1 MALNGIDISNWQAGI
16 DLSAVPCDFV
26 ISKATEGCWY
36 VSSDCARQVEQAL
49 SLGKCVG
56 VYHYAN
62 GGNAVSEADFFV
74 NNCANWV
81 GKVVWCLDW
90 EQQGNGLVGSG
101 ASAQQWIR
109 SFCDRVYERTGSQP
123 IVYTG
128 ASMLNDVQNIGDRG
142 LWVAQYANMDATG
155 YQDTPWNEGAYACAI
170 RQYSGNG
177 RLPGYSGSLDLD
189 KFYGDVDAWNAYKAG
204 HSSVAN
210 VPTPSAPAPSTPASG
225 TYIVRSG
232 DTLSGVA
239 SMYGTSWQVLAQ
251 INNLSD
257 PNLIYPGQVLNI
269 NGTANT
275 VQPGSGTY
283 TVQSGDTLSGIA
295 AKYGTSWQTLQQL
308 NGIADPNLIYPGQVL
323 KLPGGAP
330 APSVTPSP
338 SVTTY
343 TIQPG
348 DTLSGI
354 AAQYGTSV
362 SNLVALNGIANPDV
376 IYAGQTIR
384 IK

>member
-1 MALNGIDISNWQAGI
+1 M
-16 DLSAVPCDFV
+16 
-26 ISKATEGCWY
+26 
-36 VSSDCARQVEQAL
+36 
-49 SLGKCVG
+49 
-56 VYHYAN
+56 
-62 GGNAVSEADFFV
+62 
-74 NNCANWV
+74 
-81 GKVVWCLDW
+81 
-90 EQQGNGLVGSG
+90 
-101 ASAQQWIR
+101 
-109 SFCDRVYERTGSQP
+109 
-123 IVYTG
+123 
-128 ASMLNDVQNIGDRG
+128 
-142 LWVAQYANMDATG
+142 
-155 YQDTPWNEGAYACAI
+155 
-170 RQYSGNG
+170 
-177 RLPGYSGSLDLD
+177 
-189 KFYGDVDAWNAYKAG
+189 
-204 HSSVAN
+204 
-210 VPTPSAPAPSTPASG
+210 
-225 TYIVRSG
+225 
-232 DTLSGVA
+232 
-239 SMYGTSWQVLAQ
+239 LAQ

-295 AKYGTSWQTLQQL
+295 AKFGTSWQTLQQL

-330 APSVTPSP
+330 SLSVTPSP